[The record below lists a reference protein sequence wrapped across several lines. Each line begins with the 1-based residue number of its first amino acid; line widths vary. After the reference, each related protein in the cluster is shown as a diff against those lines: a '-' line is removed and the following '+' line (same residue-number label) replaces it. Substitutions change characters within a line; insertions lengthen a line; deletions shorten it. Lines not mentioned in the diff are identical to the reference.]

1 MIYVLRSLMT
11 RSRPAHAIDD
21 AWRSR
26 VTRALEQKQ
35 WSRAELARRAGCPP
49 STITEL
55 LNGDAHQSPY
65 VPAIHIALNWTPPLP
80 PVMNEQAEQLMDAW
94 QHLDEVGKARL
105 LERALALLETNKKR

>member
-1 MIYVLRSLMT
+1 MT

-21 AWRSR
+21 HWRKR
-26 VTRALEQKQ
+26 VIRALEVKE
-35 WSRAELARRAGCPP
+35 WSRAELARRAGCPA

-65 VPAIHIALNWTPPLP
+65 IPAIHVALEWTPPLP
-80 PVMNEQAEQLMDAW
+80 PLMTEQGEQLMDAW
-94 QHLDEVGKARL
+94 QRLDEVGQARL